1 MPIVERLLQL
11 GTYLVPRQKLYT
23 SITSIFGHIH
33 DVLNVDKKNQF
44 SHIVYK
50 LRDESF
56 EHN

>member
-11 GTYLVPRQKLYT
+11 GTCLVPRQKLYT
-23 SITSIFGHIH
+23 SITSIFGHMH
-33 DVLNVDKKNQF
+33 GVLNVDKKNQF

-56 EHN
+56 EPN